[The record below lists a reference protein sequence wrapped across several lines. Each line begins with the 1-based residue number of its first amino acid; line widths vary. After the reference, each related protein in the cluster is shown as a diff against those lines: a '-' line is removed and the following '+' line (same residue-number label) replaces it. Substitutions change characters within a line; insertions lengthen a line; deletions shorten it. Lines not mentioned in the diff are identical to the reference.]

1 MRYHAAWMYRF
12 PLFLMALATA
22 APAQSLDE
30 KIQQA
35 IAGFP
40 ATVSL
45 FAKNLDSGQTYGL
58 REKEPVRTASTIK
71 LPILAAVFRAVED
84 GKAQWT
90 ETLVLNEEDKVSGSG
105 VVKELSA
112 GLRLPLRDLA
122 RLMIVVSDN
131 TATNLIL
138 DRFSGDFVNAYL
150 EKLGLEQ
157 TRSMRKILGDGK
169 NLKPVATGHSTEG
182 KKPENRR
189 WGIGRSSP
197 WEMVMLLEKLE
208 KGEVVSPAASKEM
221 LAILKRQQYKDGI
234 GRHYEDKLVVAS
246 KSGALDALRS
256 DVGIVYSPGGRIAMA
271 ITVDGMPEVDYSP
284 ENAGNKLIGKLAVLL
299 VDGLAK
305 R

>member
-1 MRYHAAWMYRF
+1 
-12 PLFLMALATA
+12 
-22 APAQSLDE
+22 
-30 KIQQA
+30 
-35 IAGFP
+35 
-40 ATVSL
+40 
-45 FAKNLDSGQTYGL
+45 
-58 REKEPVRTASTIK
+58 
-71 LPILAAVFRAVED
+71 
-84 GKAQWT
+84 
-90 ETLVLNEEDKVSGSG
+90 
-105 VVKELSA
+105 
-112 GLRLPLRDLA
+112 
-122 RLMIVVSDN
+122 
-131 TATNLIL
+131 
-138 DRFSGDFVNAYL
+138 
-150 EKLGLEQ
+150 
-157 TRSMRKILGDGK
+157 MRKILGDGK